1 MLPLPLPS
9 LMVLVGPAG
18 AGKSTIARTVPASWR
33 VELDALREMV
43 SDDPGDQ
50 LATAD
55 AAALHDQLLRAR
67 LRRRRPTLVDSTNTD
82 PAHRDELIALAH
94 AHGVLAI
101 AIRVMVP
108 LHRCIARQARR
119 PLSQQVPGRILAQ
132 QHAATPGL
140 PELRAE
146 GFDLAVDASEIDF
159 LGLLLERAT
168 EEAPEVDLDALA
180 AFGPDLAAAVVPLG
194 QDEQGRTTGTVA
206 IGSQALAVRHEDDGA
221 QGYHWQ
227 IRVPCTDCG
236 CPTWAAAHT
245 AADLLAVHRGLPHDL
260 VRDCDICR

>member
-1 MLPLPLPS
+1 MRYPVRTPS
-9 LMVLVGPAG
+9 RHASTPARS
-18 AGKSTIARTVPASWR
+18 ASTRRSN
-33 VELDALREMV
+33 RE
-43 SDDPGDQ
+43 DDPGDQ

-82 PAHRDELIALAH
+82 AAHRDELIALAH
-94 AHGVLAI
+94 AHGVLAV

-146 GFDLAVDASEIDF
+146 GFDL
-159 LGLLLERAT
+159 
-168 EEAPEVDLDALA
+168 DALA
-180 AFGPDLAAAVVPLG
+180 AFGPDLAAALVPLG
-194 QDEQGRTTGTVA
+194 QDELGRTTGTVA
-206 IGSQALAVRHEDDGA
+206 IGAQALAVRYEDDGA
-221 QGYHWQ
+221 QGHHWQ
-227 IRVPCTDCG
+227 VRVPCTDCG

-245 AADLLAVHRGLPHDL
+245 PADLLAVHRGLPHDL